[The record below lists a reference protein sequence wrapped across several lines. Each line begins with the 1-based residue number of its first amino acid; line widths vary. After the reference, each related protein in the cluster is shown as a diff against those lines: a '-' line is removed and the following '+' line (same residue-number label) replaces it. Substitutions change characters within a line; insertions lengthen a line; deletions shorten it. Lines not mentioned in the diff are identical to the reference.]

1 MNKKINNN
9 RLFIL
14 FSFLVFLIIL
24 VFVYALY
31 KTLSYDNTIYTISKG
46 SFIYD
51 KNYDYL
57 TLEDDAKMQQKWE
70 ICKN

>member
-31 KTLSYDNTIYTISKG
+31 KTLSYEFPDYSKSKIFRIVKSYKDLIKSKLG
-46 SFIYD
+46 YS
-51 KNYDYL
+51 KR
-57 TLEDDAKMQQKWE
+57 K
-70 ICKN
+70 